1 MCFVIFVHNLLQ
13 KNTGKTSEFIKKSY
27 LAYFGIRI
35 DDQERPWAPYKVCI
49 VCYTNLHE
57 WSLKKISLSFGFFMI
72 KRETTNH
79 LDDSYFCIINT
90 KGFNANS
97 KSKFKYPV
105 IQSETSFPHSD
116 DFPVPVY
123 TRLCDRIQSLHSANA
138 DVIADVKS
146 KIIVSHRHF
155 FADVIYSTT

>member
-1 MCFVIFVHNLLQ
+1 
-13 KNTGKTSEFIKKSY
+13 
-27 LAYFGIRI
+27 
-35 DDQERPWAPYKVCI
+35 
-49 VCYTNLHE
+49 
-57 WSLKKISLSFGFFMI
+57 MI
-72 KRETTNH
+72 KREPTNH

-138 DVIADVKS
+138 DMIADVKS